1 MTTRKKQAATGLNTY
16 KIAAAIAQ
24 VLSFGATYLLAAAI
38 FGQGLNAFGA
48 ALAFEF
54 VLMKGKQLVFSGD
67 NPSDPTGWSCIIADT
82 VINGAGMF
90 AGVLQFDQTEVW
102 TMLQQSLELKGEMGG
117 IPALVISLVL
127 GFVLSIAP
135 HSLWRD

>member
-1 MTTRKKQAATGLNTY
+1 MATRKAQATTAINTY
-16 KIAAAIAQ
+16 KIAAAGAQ
-24 VLSFGATYLLAAAI
+24 VLSFGATYLLV
-38 FGQGLNAFGA
+38 A
-48 ALAFEF
+48 ALFGPGLYSFLGALLAEF
-54 VLMKGKQLVFSGD
+54 ILMKGKQLVFSGD

-102 TMLQQSLELKGEMGG
+102 TMLQQSLDLKGDMGG
-117 IPALVISLVL
+117 IPALIISLVL

>member
-1 MTTRKKQAATGLNTY
+1 MAGRTKQATTAINTY

-38 FGQGLNAFGA
+38 FGQGLSAFGV

-54 VLMKGKQLVFSGD
+54 LLMKGKQLIYSGD
-67 NPSDPTGWSCIIADT
+67 NPSDPTGWTCIIADT

-102 TMLQQSLELKGEMGG
+102 TMLQTSLELKGDMGG
-117 IPALVISLVL
+117 IPALIISLLL